1 MSKGINNSK
10 MKIAKIEALHF
21 RLPVV
26 REIADGTQDCL
37 LIQVHTDTG
46 IIGLGEVVSC
56 SYVARAVIEAPRSA
70 PFRHGLATI
79 VEGMLADEIDLATQ
93 AMIEGSSWYGP
104 GGVVRQAMS
113 GVDMALWDIRGKTL
127 GQPVRNLL
135 SQTSVDQVPC
145 YASVL
150 WPDHPE
156 EIAVSAESFL
166 EQGYQAVKYGWGPMG
181 PDPVLDE
188 SLVASARDALGP
200 EIDLMVDAGRVWD
213 VETACSRAEQLKKYN
228 LLWLEEPLN
237 PYDIKGYREL
247 STNSSI
253 PIASGE
259 ILTLQQDFKQLI
271 IQGKVAI
278 VQPDLG
284 RIGGF
289 SAAQKIGLLAQD
301 ARSWAVPHAFGT
313 GVLLAASAQWA
324 ATRQK
329 PLTEFTRAP
338 SPLAQ
343 ELVLHDMKFEDGM
356 LTLSNAPGL
365 GITLNDHVAEKYRVS

>member
-1 MSKGINNSK
+1 MSKGINSSK

-181 PDPVLDE
+181 LDPVLDE